1 MLLNVQKSNISE
13 KLPDYQKITISA
25 EYLESN
31 YAKICPPNISWFQRI
46 VSAAKDQINLESA
59 AIFDKQFFAKR
70 TDFNVD
76 YTTNLL
82 KCNMPRVP
90 EESVSQRA
98 TKRRRL
104 CTTERNAIPEFLAMI
119 RCPSAVSRNVDP
131 IIFLPTASAPPPMR
145 SCWPSPPQGDA
156 AFINAPITASCGWPT
171 SPNVP
176 AFAALQQPFLGGLT
190 SPPHLEYPGPSQRL
204 LLPPPRFPPRL
215 PHQHP
220 SSGFCGNAPT
230 LAALRIDWNR
240 LTEFH
245 HDCPQGSGQVDSLPT
260 LSPHESVSCRR

>member
-1 MLLNVQKSNISE
+1 MPK
-13 KLPDYQKITISA
+13 
-25 EYLESN
+25 
-31 YAKICPPNISWFQRI
+31 R
-46 VSAAKDQINLESA
+46 KDCDS
-59 AIFDKQFFAKR
+59 
-70 TDFNVD
+70 
-76 YTTNLL
+76 
-82 KCNMPRVP
+82 RVP
-90 EESVSQRA
+90 
-98 TKRRRL
+98 TI
-104 CTTERNAIPEFLAMI
+104 RNPV
-119 RCPSAVSRNVDP
+119 AVSRNVDP
-131 IIFLPTASAPPPMR
+131 IAVISTTSECVPPPMR
-145 SCWPSPPQGDA
+145 PSCPSQFPADATFLNSHFVGMSSSWPWST
-156 AFINAPITASCGWPT
+156 NM
-171 SPNVP
+171 P
-176 AFAALQQPFLGGLT
+176 AFAALQQPFLGGMT